1 MIDGKRQGQEITL
14 NLNTPQG
21 PYLHQHVTTDDG
33 SPTLASTNAEG
44 VTETMH
50 HRGGALSETLYIYG
64 PAITLAVSRPVAR
77 VMSLGLGLGYNEILA
92 AALCPEECSLRMIT
106 FEMDPSLTESFL
118 AWIHGSE
125 TSRHRA
131 AYEWIENQLLTQHRP
146 QSGAQSGNQPDAQRA
161 DFLSTLSASRPRERL
176 RTWLRNG
183 QFEVRGR
190 FPEALATERF
200 HAFLYDAF
208 SRKMSDNLW
217 SEFFLT
223 QLLNR
228 HAEADALFATYAATG
243 DLRRAL
249 KKNQFEVI
257 ARKGFAGKKE
267 SLLGARGV
275 FRDLGLARELALSP
289 VLNESST

>member
-1 MIDGKRQGQEITL
+1 MIDGKRQDQEITL

-21 PYLHQHVTTDDG
+21 PYLHRHVTTDDG

-44 VTETMH
+44 ITETMH

-92 AALCPEECSLRMIT
+92 AALCPEECSLKMIT
-106 FEMDPSLTESFL
+106 FEMDPSLTEGFL
-118 AWIHGSE
+118 AWIRGSE
-125 TSRHRA
+125 ISPHRA
-131 AYEWIENQLLTQHRP
+131 AYEWIENQLLTQHR
-146 QSGAQSGNQPDAQRA
+146 AQSDAQPAPQRA
-161 DFLSTLSASRPRERL
+161 ALSNTLSATRPRDRL
-176 RTWLRNG
+176 RTWLNNG

-208 SRKMSDNLW
+208 SRKMSENLW

-249 KKNQFEVI
+249 KQNQFEVI